1 MNQKNSVLNK
11 NVKRSHYT
19 SEVCISNILSTKKS
33 TRCIGLP
40 RISMT
45 VDVDTYSQRISNWS
59 VHLLPRRVTPPTR
72 R

>member
-19 SEVCISNILSTKKS
+19 SEVCIPNMLSTKKS
-33 TRCIGLP
+33 SLSIGLAL
-40 RISMT
+40 ISMT

-59 VHLLPRRVTPPTR
+59 VHLLPHRKNPPTR

>member
-1 MNQKNSVLNK
+1 MNQKNGVLNR

-19 SEVCISNILSTKKS
+19 SEVCIPNMLSTKKS
-33 TRCIGLP
+33 TRCIGLA

-59 VHLLPRRVTPPTR
+59 VHLLPYRVTPSTWL
-72 R
+72 